1 MAEID
6 VLKALTGKSPHWSPK
21 ESYLESLQ
29 EDEEEK
35 QNMDALKSLIPE
47 TSKEVSEAVR
57 APAGVGS
64 EPSRVPGF
72 EPKIVP
78 EYDPETKQAVQEMT
92 KNLINKILPPEKP
105 VPSRV
110 TTKSSESGVSDK
122 KTIFTR
128 GGKPSV
134 GAGTPAKLTA
144 EQSEINNLDQDIKD
158 LEEKRTQKKKEFED
172 YLDRS
177 VEEMTKKPEGMGL
190 LEVVGKSML
199 ALAPG
204 LIGAKFAGYRGG
216 QYAQEGA
223 NKVLEDLMKT
233 EESRREAANKIKSE
247 AMKLKAMLTKE
258 DMDKIGD
265 FQKDLTKGKIDL
277 RLLPI
282 KEKYE
287 LSKFLKAKELTKDD
301 EGRFITMMP
310 SLIEAFSKVGKQNIA
325 TPPKGEEILSEEK
338 TTKLYDGRY
347 GFSPLDIDK
356 MGKSNYDKFVNK
368 VSATRD
374 LRDQVGEIFKIV
386 KANNGRPYSVLP
398 SDAKLAYS
406 QMLSRVVAKAKE
418 LENFGAALTPN
429 EQQILID
436 FLGGN
441 PKMDTQEIMNKLFAD
456 ENLNNRLVRFMSGY
470 QRALDISVQDRGGAI
485 TRYGEDKKILTPEQ
499 RQLLEQQLKKAQQAK

>member
-1 MAEID
+1 MAID
-6 VLKALTGKSPHWSPK
+6 VLNALSGYEKKKTPA
-21 ESYLESLQ
+21 EELESSQML
-29 EDEEEK
+29 EDERTAS
-35 QNMDALKSLIPE
+35 ALKSLIEQVP
-47 TSKEVSEAVR
+47 TSVMEAGR
-57 APAGVGS
+57 APAAAGS
-64 EPSRVPGF
+64 EPSRTPGF

-92 KNLINKILPPEKP
+92 KNLIDKILPKEKP
-105 VPSRV
+105 VPTRV
-110 TTKSSESGVSDK
+110 TTKTTESGIADK
-122 KTIFTR
+122 KTTFTR
-128 GGKPSV
+128 EGGPSITAAAPV
-134 GAGTPAKLTA
+134 KKLTA
-144 EQSEINNLDQDIKD
+144 EQLEINNLDQDIKD

-233 EESRREAANKIKSE
+233 EESRREAGNKIKSE

-301 EGRFITMMP
+301 EGRFLTMMP

-325 TPPKGEEILSEEK
+325 TPPKGEEIISEEK

-347 GFSPLDIDK
+347 AFSPLDIDK

-374 LRDQVGEIFKIV
+374 LRDEVGGVFKIIAEN
-386 KANNGRPYSVLP
+386 KGRPFSVLP
-398 SDAKLAYS
+398 DAQKLLYR
-406 QMLSRVVAKAKE
+406 QKLSRVVLKAKE
-418 LENFGAALTPN
+418 LENLGAALSPS
-429 EQQILID
+429 EQQLLLD
-436 FLGGN
+436 FLGGD
-441 PKMDTQEIMNKLFAD
+441 PKLTTDEIMNKLFAD
-456 ENLNNRLVRFMSGY
+456 ESLNNRIVSFMRSY

-485 TRYGEDKKILTPEQ
+485 TRYGEDQKILTPEQ
-499 RQLLEQQLKKAQQAK
+499 RAYLEQQTAKKSK